1 MYIGEYYTQLFEIA
15 LEDMSLLPADSYSCV
30 KQRVIVSHKRQNK
43 SRLYTVVAHR
53 HVKGWNF

>member
-1 MYIGEYYTQLFEIA
+1 LFEIA
-15 LEDMSLLPADSYSCV
+15 PEDMSLLSTDSYSCV

-43 SRLYTVVAHR
+43 SRVYMVVTHH